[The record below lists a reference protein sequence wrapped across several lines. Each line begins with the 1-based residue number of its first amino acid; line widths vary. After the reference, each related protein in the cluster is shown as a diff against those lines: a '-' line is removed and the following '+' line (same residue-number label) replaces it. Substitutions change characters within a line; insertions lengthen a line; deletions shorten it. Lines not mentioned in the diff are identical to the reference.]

1 MLTVI
6 SIKEN
11 SKVKQVTMLYSTFL
25 FKVTH
30 TDISVVTYGPG
41 DGAASVFFFMYLG
54 PRVLKEVSS

>member
-1 MLTVI
+1 M
-6 SIKEN
+6 
-11 SKVKQVTMLYSTFL
+11 MYSTFL